1 MMDNPEKQ
9 GTLGTRQTKQ
19 QSNKTCNTK
28 TMRNTEHTKLPVVN
42 PGTHLIVSSSW
53 FLQGTHQ
60 ATGGESR
67 CSPNC
72 KW

>member
-42 PGTHLIVSSSW
+42 PGASNSW
-53 FLQGTHQ
+53 FLQDTRRGTERIKYRH
-60 ATGGESR
+60 
-67 CSPNC
+67 
-72 KW
+72 W